1 MKIKIYCTFPQV
13 IIREPLLYNL
23 GRNFNVI
30 PNIRGASVTEE
41 SGFMALELE
50 GSKEELDQALAY
62 LKEKGVRVDTVEG
75 EETQGSKES
84 QESKD

>member
-1 MKIKIYCTFPQV
+1 MKIKIYCTFPQE

-23 GRNFNVI
+23 SRSFNVI

-50 GSKEELDQALAY
+50 GTKEELDGAVNF
-62 LKEKGVRVDTVEG
+62 LKEKGVKVEMVDDGTG
-75 EETQGSKES
+75 KGDKNN
-84 QESKD
+84 

>member
-1 MKIKIYCTFPQV
+1 MKIKIYCTFPQE

-30 PNIRGASVTEE
+30 PNIRGASVTDE

-50 GSKEELDQALAY
+50 GREDELASAVAY
-62 LKEKGVRVDTVEG
+62 LKEKGVRVETVEG
-75 EETQGSKES
+75 DRPPQS
-84 QESKD
+84 

>member
-75 EETQGSKES
+75 EES
-84 QESKD
+84 QESKESKG

>member
-75 EETQGSKES
+75 EEAQESKES

>member
-30 PNIRGASVTEE
+30 PNIRGASVT
-41 SGFMALELE
+41 
-50 GSKEELDQALAY
+50 
-62 LKEKGVRVDTVEG
+62 
-75 EETQGSKES
+75 
-84 QESKD
+84 